1 MDIIS
6 QWVTQIIIFL
16 LLAVIID
23 LLIPKTSMKKYIKLV
38 MGLILMLIF
47 LKPVFYLFSIDF
59 QTELT
64 SSFEQIYEGDHNNE
78 MIENL
83 TKEQKVDIQASQAA
97 YILEEMTIQL
107 KDVAEEPL
115 LTGFHVEIIDIDYLF
130 LDEGD
135 ISFENLEEIIVYLDE
150 SDGREET
157 IRTIEE
163 IMIGQDHST
172 ESIGDEQ
179 DEDITLLL
187 QSLWELDDKKISIKR
202 EGGTS

>member
-1 MDIIS
+1 
-6 QWVTQIIIFL
+6 
-16 LLAVIID
+16 
-23 LLIPKTSMKKYIKLV
+23 
-38 MGLILMLIF
+38 MLIF

>member
-6 QWVTQIIIFL
+6 QWVTQIIVFL

-47 LKPVFYLFSIDF
+47 LKPVFFLFSVDF
-59 QTELT
+59 QSELV
-64 SSFEQIYEGDHNNE
+64 SSFEQIYEGDDNGI
-78 MIENL
+78 MIESL
-83 TKEQKVDIQASQAA
+83 TKEQKIDIQASQAA

-107 KDVAEEPL
+107 KNVAEEPL
-115 LTGFHVEIIDIDYLF
+115 LTEFHAKITDIDFLF
-130 LDEGD
+130 LAETN

-150 SDGREET
+150 SDGREGS

-163 IMIGQDHST
+163 IIIGQDQST
-172 ESIGDEQ
+172 EIIEDDQ
-179 DEDITLLL
+179 NEDIKLLL
-187 QSLWELDDKKISIKR
+187 QKIWELDDKKITIKQ